1 MTGGALASLAR
12 QSLRRH
18 AGTYALSAVGVAA
31 GIAAFVF
38 FVGLSQGVR
47 GVVLGK
53 IFPVDRLEIVPR
65 TFDLGPLKIGG
76 AGSSLGRSLNEQ
88 SVARLAALPGVA
100 GAWPKQN
107 LSFKAMGW
115 AGDDLFGRS
124 VKFEFFGDGIDPSL
138 LTDEPEARAAFEA
151 ASVAE
156 ENEGPA
162 CDPGAAPTDVA
173 AACGPERY
181 CVEDTARCARPV
193 PVVVSAHLLEM
204 YNGSAVR
211 AFKTPKLSPETLV
224 GLNATLQFGRSFAG
238 REAGKP
244 VLRRKVRVVGI
255 SDKAILFGA
264 TLPLQH
270 VRHYNRIYRGA
281 DTSGEFD
288 SVVLKSNA
296 PDDLGRIAEAV
307 SAEGFDLNERSQD
320 ARRAGWL
327 LTIMTLA
334 LTLISLAIVGIAAVH
349 VAHGFFMVVMERKK
363 ELGLLRAVGASQS
376 DVRRLVMAEAAAVGL
391 LSGLAGIATALAA
404 SWALDQVAATL
415 LPDFP
420 FRPDTYFAHPPWL
433 PASALALSVLFCTLG
448 AAIPAHRASK
458 LPPARALLG

>member
-1 MTGGALASLAR
+1 
-12 QSLRRH
+12 
-18 AGTYALSAVGVAA
+18 LSAVGVAA

-38 FVGLSQGVR
+38 FVALSQGVR

-53 IFPVDRLEIVPR
+53 IFPVDRLEVVPR

-76 AGSSLGRSLNEQ
+76 AGSSLGR
-88 SVARLAALPGVA
+88 RLDDSAVRLLAGLPGVS

-138 LTDEPEARAAFEA
+138 LTDEPSARAAFEA
-151 ASVAE
+151 ASVTE
-156 ENEGPA
+156 ETEGPA
-162 CDPGAAPTDVA
+162 CNPKADKVA
-173 AACGPERY
+173 ITAACGPDRY
-181 CVEDTARCARPV
+181 CVADTRRCARPV
-193 PVVVSAHLLEM
+193 PVIVSAHLLEM

-211 AFKTPKLSPETLV
+211 AFNTPKLSPDTLL

-238 REAGKP
+238 REACKP
-244 VLRRKVRVVGI
+244 VLQRKVKVVGI

-264 TLPLQH
+264 TMPLEY
-270 VRHYNRIYRGA
+270 VRRYNMIYKGP

-288 SVVLKSNA
+288 SVVLKSWA
-296 PDDLGRIAEAV
+296 PDDLGRIAEAA

-327 LTIMTLA
+327 LTIMTLS

-363 ELGLLRAVGASQS
+363 ELGLLRAVGATQA
-376 DVRRLVMAEAAAVGL
+376 DVRRLVMTEAIAVGL
-391 LSGLAGIATALAA
+391 VSGVAGVAMALVA
-404 SWALDQVAATL
+404 SVALDRAAVTF

-420 FRPDTYFAHPPWL
+420 FRPDTYFAYPPSL
-433 PASALALSVLFCTLG
+433 LAAGVGLSVLFCVLG
-448 AAIPAHRASK
+448 AAIPARKAARM
-458 LPPARALLG
+458 PPAQALLG